1 MPGAYV
7 GAQIMAKQKSTK
19 GLTRKQQAR
28 REKERKIQRIL
39 TWVSI
44 GVITLIVAVL
54 GYGLVTEL
62 IIKARKPVA
71 RIDDVQ
77 ISTKAY
83 QSRLRYERLMMSL
96 ELAQYESYIN
106 QFDPND
112 ETMQSFIQQLQFTA
126 SNLET
131 QLSSDFATTLGRQVL
146 DLMIE
151 EELVRKE
158 AEARALTVDENAI
171 DRQVEVMIG
180 YDRDAI
186 TTTETLTDTTAPM
199 TEAEFT
205 ETYSSFKS
213 NVLEPSQL
221 SEQAYRAMVEA
232 DLLKSQLQNA
242 MTQDMQTI
250 EDQVEITFLITS
262 SEEAGQVLQNRI
274 NNGGEDP
281 DAIIEELEADED
293 DQSSGFTLPWLPLGY
308 ISSQLGQE
316 FEQVAFNTPVGRAA
330 DPILSGELFY
340 VIYVEGHEERELSDD
355 LLASAQE
362 QYYNE
367 WLTQQKEERTEYLEW
382 ESAVLTE
389 P

>member
-1 MPGAYV
+1 
-7 GAQIMAKQKSTK
+7 MAKQKSTK